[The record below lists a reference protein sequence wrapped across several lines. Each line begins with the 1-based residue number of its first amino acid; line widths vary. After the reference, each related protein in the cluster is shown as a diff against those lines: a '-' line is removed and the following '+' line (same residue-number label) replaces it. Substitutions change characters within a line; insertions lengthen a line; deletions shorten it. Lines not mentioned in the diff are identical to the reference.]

1 MDLRNE
7 EAELELASFIRA
19 FDTVE
24 DLLNIKEQCNELV
37 YSQCENPYFL
47 NSFLEQFFELA
58 IKKGAKP
65 LFIVY
70 FAGQKVVGFA
80 PLVIRSWKI
89 FRIASFLTEREL
101 DPDFVVQEEYREDF
115 LRKTVDFLFKKVG
128 CNLINF
134 SLPSET
140 KSLPVLKRISK
151 PLGTYFLT
159 RPVEGHAVLPVEETW
174 TEFEKRRGRK
184 FQKFFS
190 SIERKMAILG
200 SWKVVFVTGQDSQA
214 EILEDI
220 LEIEKASWKQSYRE
234 HRGLETDKG
243 LLGILTAASNTSFEP
258 GFSWQVA
265 FLEIGGKKSA
275 YTFWF
280 AYKGTGFFC
289 KTSFDNDFRKYY
301 PGVYINNALI
311 REIFINSAIK
321 QIDFMT
327 SLPFHARWTPKIVP
341 RTRIIISNS
350 PIPIVIAKTLQ
361 NRYILPVRSNIGRAT
376 YRILPVPVL

>member
-1 MDLRNE
+1 
-7 EAELELASFIRA
+7 LASFIRT
-19 FDTVE
+19 FETVE
-24 DLLNIKEQCNELV
+24 DLLSIKEQLNELV

-47 NSFLEQFFELA
+47 YSFVEQFFELA
-58 IKKGAKP
+58 IKKGVKP
-65 LFIVY
+65 FFLVY

-89 FRIASFLTEREL
+89 FRIASFLTDREL

-115 LRKTVDFLFKKVG
+115 LRKTVDFLFKKVR

-140 KSLPVLKRISK
+140 KSLPVLKMISK

-190 SIERKMAILG
+190 SIERKMALLG
-200 SWKVVFVTGQDSQA
+200 MWKVVFVTKQDSQA

-265 FLEIGGKKSA
+265 FLEIGGKKIA
-275 YTFWF
+275 YNFWF

-301 PGVYINNALI
+301 PGVYINNAVI

-361 NRYILPVRSNIGRAT
+361 NRYILPVRSNIGKAI